1 MSENAHHGELS
12 TSKKALIWVELVSF
26 GSLLAYFLIGI
37 VKHVLVVYLGLGG
50 GAHH

>member
-12 TSKKALIWVELVSF
+12 SGKKALIWIELVCY

-37 VKHVLVVYLGLGG
+37 VKHVAVVYLGIGA
-50 GAHH
+50 AHH